1 MDTQTQTQIEVTLKN
16 IFQHLVDKGVVEP
29 LVPID
34 NIGNVER
41 VILMPITN
49 ADEFRAWRQMM
60 VTYQGGAVSKI
71 ITTEVSKRAYVLNLN
86 KTNRLLNIHSILP
99 DGSGELL
106 YKFSIKQD
114 GDMVTILGNEIA
126 NSHLRMQHHLSTTK

>member
-49 ADEFRAWRQMM
+49 ADDWR
-60 VTYQGGAVSKI
+60 YSISKP
-71 ITTEVSKRAYVLNLN
+71 TTIV
-86 KTNRLLNIHSILP
+86 
-99 DGSGELL
+99 GE
-106 YKFSIKQD
+106 
-114 GDMVTILGNEIA
+114 
-126 NSHLRMQHHLSTTK
+126 